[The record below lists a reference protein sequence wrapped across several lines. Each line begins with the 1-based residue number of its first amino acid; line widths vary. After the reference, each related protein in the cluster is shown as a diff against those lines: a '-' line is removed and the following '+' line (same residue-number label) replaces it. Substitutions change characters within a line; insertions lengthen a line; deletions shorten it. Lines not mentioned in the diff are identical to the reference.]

1 MLKKP
6 SKEITKAAK
15 GSDES
20 NQGVHEN
27 TDDEIQEQV
36 TQSSVDGKDQRIKEK
51 KKNLSLGFML
61 RKPSQD
67 AGEMV
72 NESETGGQ
80 DASGQDQEVKEKKK
94 NFSLGFMLRKPT
106 KQTTDDVEMT
116 NIKSLNGEESLQ
128 VITMHMFLLIFLSDP
143 SPIIVYPCH

>member
-1 MLKKP
+1 MTAEGGKKVKQMLAREASQSSLSSISVDLAGQKIQEKKKNLSLGFMLKKP
-6 SKEITKAAK
+6 SKEITEAAK
-15 GSDES
+15 ESDES

-61 RKPSQD
+61 RRP
-67 AGEMV
+67 
-72 NESETGGQ
+72 
-80 DASGQDQEVKEKKK
+80 
-94 NFSLGFMLRKPT
+94 P

-128 VITMHMFLLIFLSDP
+128 VITLQMIP
-143 SPIIVYPCH
+143 